1 MSRAG
6 DLRERMTFQARAAVD
21 DGVGNPVSGAWQDR
35 CTVWASLAAKMGT
48 ETVTASRMQGEQ
60 PYILTV
66 RQSSDTRAITTDW
79 RAVDA
84 HQPGRIYNIRAIA
97 DPDGRRTWLE
107 LLVVEG
113 APT

>member
-1 MSRAG
+1 MIRAG
-6 DLRERMTFQARAAVD
+6 DLRERVIFQARGAVD
-21 DGVGNPVSGAWQDR
+21 DGVGNPVSGVWQDR
-35 CTVWASLAAKMGT
+35 CTVWASLAAKMGS

-60 PYILTV
+60 PYVLTV
-66 RQSSDTRAITTDW
+66 RQSSDTRQITTDW

-84 HQPGRIYNIRAIA
+84 RQPERVFNIRAIA

-107 LLVVEG
+107 LLVVMG